1 MLELFGSTVAAVHAA
16 EKQAPVTMAA
26 AAAEAAVG
34 TVDLGDIKRQVREKM
49 ERHRSR
55 SKRKAVRREE

>member
-1 MLELFGSTVAAVHAA
+1 
-16 EKQAPVTMAA
+16 MAA